1 MSSWANRL
9 IPRKRDLSQI
19 PDPFRPTIIPRVER
33 REVVLSET
41 FQVKAENVI
50 IYPDKSEWK
59 SSFQSLPSY
68 SSNSNAFSSKRVP
81 TIPAIELIHNEKSY
95 VFVILRNIQK
105 TSDNDLWLSAY
116 QSIRQFYTNQIII
129 IDDNSTLNTFN
140 GKLVNTEI
148 IQSEYNGAGEI
159 LPYYYF
165 LKEKWA
171 DTMIFLHD
179 SMVIHRLFTEDELDH
194 EVVMHWYFNEKDAG
208 IMKKSVALLSYLTK
222 LKEIEDYVVNGEWV
236 GVFGGTSIIDL
247 SVVEMLEEKYKISN
261 LVNFIRTRKQRQLV
275 ERVLGIL
282 LCYEKNVTSN
292 FGDIH
297 KYPKNFESNN
307 LQTSIHNISQ
317 ANYNTA
323 IIKLWRGR

>member
-1 MSSWANRL
+1 MKKYAL
-9 IPRKRDLSQI
+9 ITGGGSGIGLEFAKILFAQYNLVLVGRDKDKLEKAKEYLQRQSIKHFDIITINLDLS
-19 PDPFRPTIIPRVER
+19 
-33 REVVLSET
+33 
-41 FQVKAENVI
+41 K
-50 IYPDKSEWK
+50 
-59 SSFQSLPSY
+59 
-68 SSNSNAFSSKRVP
+68 SNSALNLFKECEKKSLDIYILINNAGYGAFGEHIVLDDDKIINMLNLNITTLTLLCKYFGFVMKTKRSGYILNVASLAAYQPVP
-81 TIPAIELIHNEKSY
+81 YISAYAASKSY
-95 VFVILRNIQK
+95 VLNF
-105 TSDNDLWLSAY
+105 SEALS
-116 QSIRQFYTNQIII
+116 
-129 IDDNSTLNTFN
+129 
-140 GKLVNTEI
+140 
-148 IQSEYNGAGEI
+148 
-159 LPYYYF
+159 
-165 LKEKWA
+165 
-171 DTMIFLHD
+171 
-179 SMVIHRLFTEDELDH
+179 
-194 EVVMHWYFNEKDAG
+194 
-208 IMKKSVALLSYLTK
+208 
-222 LKEIEDYVVNGEWV
+222 KEIEDYVVNGEWV